1 LATTKT
7 AVKELEKEGRGLLH
21 RLPIAVLLFLFS
33 HLLFS
38 LVFFLFLSLLII
50 STKATNGF

>member
-33 HLLFS
+33 HLLF
-38 LVFFLFLSLLII
+38 LPRFLLIFVVVDYFYK
-50 STKATNGF
+50 SH